1 MNEASLG
8 SPETLVH
15 SVQTC
20 QAFFP
25 SFSHAL
31 EGLCPVS
38 VLAGHP
44 KPVPTGCEE
53 VGASLGN
60 NSTLYTT
67 NRGQNNKT
75 EVRGKKERK
84 NINKESENIRKLKRK
99 MTGKCQPKVP
109 RKQ

>member
-1 MNEASLG
+1 MSEASLG
-8 SPETLVH
+8 SPESLVP

-25 SFSHAL
+25 SFSHAH

-60 NSTLYTT
+60 NSTLHTT

-75 EVRGKKERK
+75 EV
-84 NINKESENIRKLKRK
+84 KRK
-99 MTGKCQPKVP
+99 K
-109 RKQ
+109 REEEH